1 MVCKVFVGDPREE
14 EPHAFMARGH
24 RRVDTLF
31 RGSDERET
39 NFEVT
44 SNLEDPEHSLLNFSL
59 AKVVSQNPVSGLVEN
74 REGVQAVG
82 VPVAVICESTW
93 NKKSLMKML
102 EAKMYLS
109 LQ

>member
-1 MVCKVFVGDPREE
+1 MKGK
-14 EPHAFMARGH
+14 
-24 RRVDTLF
+24 
-31 RGSDERET
+31 S

-44 SNLEDPEHSLLNFSL
+44 SNLEDPEYSLLNFSL

-93 NKKSLMKML
+93 NIKSLMKML
-102 EAKMYLS
+102 EANIYLS

>member
-1 MVCKVFVGDPREE
+1 MERKVFVGDPREE

-44 SNLEDPEHSLLNFSL
+44 SNLEDPKHSLLDFSL
-59 AKVVSQNPVSGLVEN
+59 SKVVSQNPVSGLVEN

-82 VPVAVICESTW
+82 VSVAVICKSTW
-93 NKKSLMKML
+93 NIKSLMKMF
-102 EAKMYLS
+102 EANSYQS

>member
-1 MVCKVFVGDPREE
+1 MKRK
-14 EPHAFMARGH
+14 
-24 RRVDTLF
+24 
-31 RGSDERET
+31 S

-44 SNLEDPEHSLLNFSL
+44 SNLEDPEHSLLDFSL
-59 AKVVSQNPVSGLVEN
+59 SKVVSQNPVSGLVEN

-93 NKKSLMKML
+93 NIKSLMKML
-102 EAKMYLS
+102 EANIYLS

>member
-1 MVCKVFVGDPREE
+1 MKGK
-14 EPHAFMARGH
+14 
-24 RRVDTLF
+24 
-31 RGSDERET
+31 S

-44 SNLEDPEHSLLNFSL
+44 ANLEDPKHSLLDFSL
-59 AKVVSQNPVSGLVEN
+59 AKIVSQNPVSRLVEN

-93 NKKSLMKML
+93 NIKSFMKML
-102 EAKMYLS
+102 EANSYQS